1 MDVFRRCSTG
11 PGGSTSRSGP
21 AGMESSSASCAARSE
36 AWCEE
41 RSEASGCSK
50 VRCEAC
56 SEAQREER
64 SEAGG
69 RSKVRCE
76 ACSEDQCEEH
86 LELGG
91 CSKARSEA
99 CLVAKGLC
107 SEACRVCRERGTA
120 DVQLLFEMR

>member
-1 MDVFRRCSTG
+1 MDVLRRCSTG

-36 AWCEE
+36 A
-41 RSEASGCSK
+41 
-50 VRCEAC
+50 
-56 SEAQREER
+56 QREER

-76 ACSEDQCEEH
+76 ACSEDQCEEQ
-86 LELGG
+86 LEPGG

-99 CLVAKGLC
+99 CLVAKGSG